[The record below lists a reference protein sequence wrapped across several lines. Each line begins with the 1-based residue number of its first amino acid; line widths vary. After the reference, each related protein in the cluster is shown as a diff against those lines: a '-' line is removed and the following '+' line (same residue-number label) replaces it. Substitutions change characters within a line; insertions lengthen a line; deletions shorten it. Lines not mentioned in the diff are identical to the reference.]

1 MLAAVGKVE
10 SDHGR
15 VRLPGVRSGS
25 NWAGACGPMQI
36 GCVPGSKA
44 GNAWAR
50 YGRGRP
56 HDPADAIPAAARYL
70 VDHGARRNLDRAIFA
85 YNHSWSLCGPGQ
97 AAGPPL
103 RPWGWPAMTLVTA
116 RCVPRRGRSR
126 PRPARAADPFT
137 LGAAAGLAS
146 PRPGGFVQAAV
157 DAYARSGHRPPWLS
171 DALLAVL
178 EGQGRLVGV
187 IYLLHFDRPI
197 GDLANPR
204 GFAGHYTGWTL
215 NLPGRL
221 VEHAAGRG
229 ARLMQVVGEAGIGWQ
244 LARIWPGTRARERS
258 LKRSGGAA
266 RRCPVCQLALLG
278 LQPPGRS
285 TRCALEL
292 GPRAA
297 AFTATA
303 GAGGAPAGGGRMTPT
318 HPHPAEGGE
327 PMPASQA
334 VAADQR
340 GRGPAARA
348 AQDRHPL
355 GQRGPPGAPAHPRR
369 PPPLRPRADRR
380 PRRRPHLPA
389 LTPLSARLEGVP
401 SWPDAPPG

>member
-1 MLAAVGKVE
+1 
-10 SDHGR
+10 
-15 VRLPGVRSGS
+15 
-25 NWAGACGPMQI
+25 
-36 GCVPGSKA
+36 
-44 GNAWAR
+44 
-50 YGRGRP
+50 
-56 HDPADAIPAAARYL
+56 
-70 VDHGARRNLDRAIFA
+70 
-85 YNHSWSLCGPGQ
+85 
-97 AAGPPL
+97 
-103 RPWGWPAMTLVTA
+103 MTLVTA

-126 PRPARAADPFT
+126 ARPARAADPFT

-171 DALLAVL
+171 DPLLAVL

-187 IYLLHFDRPI
+187 VYLLHFDRPI

-266 RRCPVCQLALLG
+266 RRCPVCQLLLLG
-278 LQPPGRS
+278 LQPPRPADPL
-285 TRCALEL
+285 ALEL
-292 GPRAA
+292 GRRAA

-303 GAGGAPAGGGRMTPT
+303 VAPVELP
-318 HPHPAEGGE
+318 
-327 PMPASQA
+327 SA
-334 VAADQR
+334 VVA
-340 GRGPAARA
+340 
-348 AQDRHPL
+348 
-355 GQRGPPGAPAHPRR
+355 
-369 PPPLRPRADRR
+369 
-380 PRRRPHLPA
+380 
-389 LTPLSARLEGVP
+389 
-401 SWPDAPPG
+401 